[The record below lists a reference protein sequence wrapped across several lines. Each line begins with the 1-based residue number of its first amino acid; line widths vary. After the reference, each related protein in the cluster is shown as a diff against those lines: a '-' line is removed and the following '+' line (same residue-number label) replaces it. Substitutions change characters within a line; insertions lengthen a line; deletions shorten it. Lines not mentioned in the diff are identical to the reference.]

1 MLEVFSVTK
10 MSCFQ
15 KPSQALLRPK
25 QYQFN
30 AFLKV
35 DSFKVKEFPSCPDEL
50 KGIF

>member
-10 MSCFQ
+10 MSYFR
-15 KPSQALLRPK
+15 KPLPALLRPK

-30 AFLKV
+30 AFLEV
-35 DSFKVKEFPSCPDEL
+35 NSFKLVEFSSWPGEL

>member
-15 KPSQALLRPK
+15 KRLPALLRPK

-30 AFLKV
+30 AFLEV
-35 DSFKVKEFPSCPDEL
+35 DSLKLMESFSCPNEL

>member
-10 MSCFQ
+10 MSYFQ
-15 KPSQALLRPK
+15 KPFPALLRPK

-30 AFLKV
+30 TFLEV
-35 DSFKVKEFPSCPDEL
+35 GSFKLVEFPSCPDEL

>member
-15 KPSQALLRPK
+15 KPLSALLRPK

-30 AFLKV
+30 AFFEV
-35 DSFKVKEFPSCPDEL
+35 DSFKLVEFPSCPDEL